1 MFFLHFIK
9 KGFYKKLIS
18 GDLGPED
25 DWGDL
30 SSDEDDAPPILFEN
44 HRELNQTSGSDA
56 NHSTN
61 GENVNCVESQQRQN
75 SAQQIISNL
84 AATGDV
90 SLAVVINGVV
100 ASIQSLIVQN
110 ANVQPLSIVQQMVSI
125 F

>member
-44 HRELNQTSGSDA
+44 HRELNQTGGSD
-56 NHSTN
+56 STN
-61 GENVNCVESQQRQN
+61 GENVNHVESQQRQN